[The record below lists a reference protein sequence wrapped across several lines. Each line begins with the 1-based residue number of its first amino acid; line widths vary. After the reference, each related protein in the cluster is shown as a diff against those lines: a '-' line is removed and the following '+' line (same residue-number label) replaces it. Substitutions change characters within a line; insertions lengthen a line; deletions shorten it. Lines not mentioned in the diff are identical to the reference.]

1 MLVELETGGNIRLE
15 DGKPSDLWYSSC
27 VDLVKSRFFVQ
38 DFQDF
43 GITGLNV
50 VRVTRVHN
58 RFLRNR
64 FEEQLETVVDVQD
77 GSYKRSL
84 EYLFYG
90 DSPSLPGEL
99 NRAVEDGFRRPSE
112 YAAMGLDGA
121 ICVSN
126 SVSIADLPRLQA
138 LAGASGGAG
147 GAAAL
152 AASGGYDPQGKRG
165 QFGQLVVTKVYLG
178 KCAQDTGLLAQRKSF
193 SGSAGVGSGGAASA
207 KGGSEGRMRVTRDL
221 YPDFSSVFTAKPSDP
236 KQRLLYM
243 FDNALVLPE
252 YIVEFEY
259 EFKHHAKPSAGPLIP
274 QSSHTPACLEKLE
287 LEMHSIARPLLPF
300 VQAGD
305 SAISGAGA
313 EGVGVAP
320 LNAGDKMCRG
330 SLAMPPKLPR
340 QPPVYALNPDTLGRA
355 AERAGGQPGQPAD
368 QTTCISLHGN
378 NIRRIEGLG
387 QYRAL
392 TALVLSFNEIQRIE
406 GLGELAALK
415 HLDLSYNTIARI
427 EGLQGL
433 GELRTLLLSHNQIS
447 VLEDVNVLKKYVPQ
461 LRQLALDNNPMS
473 RGNKAYRPL
482 VLRRLGGLRTLD
494 GAPVTEEEL
503 SQGFDS
509 SCTLTLQMIK
519 ENCTLNKKSGWMAA
533 NMQPMAAQV
542 KEPEGGR
549 LPEAAAAAAAVA
561 SGGGG
566 AAAAAGGSGESDALA
581 WRGEVHEIVLD
592 HKKLRRVQNLEG
604 FKKLKRIA
612 FGNNELTKI
621 QGLAECSAL
630 EEVSLE
636 DNRIADIEGFGGNP
650 ALRKIDLGKN
660 RIQRIQNLG
669 HLAALT
675 QLSLEDNKISSLK
688 GLSEL
693 SSLMELYIGNNSV
706 ATLRELNHIKG
717 LPKLII
723 VDLLGN
729 PLCGVDEYR
738 LYTIYHLRKLKVL
751 DGRGIEAEEVATAKQ
766 RFAGRL
772 TLDFIEERLGDIVL
786 QDLQEL
792 EITGARIRDI
802 STAFAGN
809 TFARLRE
816 LNLSSNFITDVTCL
830 RHLPNIAI
838 LVLNSNKLAGAR
850 FVEPLARG
858 PDESVTLSPAAQQAK
873 SKKGRGGAP
882 QSFPNLEA
890 LYLGGNG
897 ISSIPALGLA
907 GLESLRVLHLNGN
920 DIQRLEGLHGL
931 PSLRELSL
939 SKNRI
944 KFVEPG
950 AFQGLATLRSLNL
963 EENYLKQLSNLG
975 SLTSLQ
981 RLQAGFNRISDL
993 GDLDHLTALRSLS
1006 DLGLN
1011 NNPMAR
1017 KQSYRQAAIQ
1027 RCVYLK
1033 ALDGKPVTV
1042 EERKYADMALDQSEA
1057 GLAAQA
1063 AAQQFEAAQGGA
1075 KVPIKVTSMNFEALV
1090 VPGLG
1095 GAQLGM
1101 DSLAVGIEIKRP
1113 PTLDPN
1119 SGERPFRRHVALYS
1133 GDGSRGGSSGR
1144 REGRSGSGRR

>member
-1 MLVELETGGNIRLE
+1 
-15 DGKPSDLWYSSC
+15 
-27 VDLVKSRFFVQ
+27 
-38 DFQDF
+38 
-43 GITGLNV
+43 
-50 VRVTRVHN
+50 
-58 RFLRNR
+58 
-64 FEEQLETVVDVQD
+64 
-77 GSYKRSL
+77 
-84 EYLFYG
+84 
-90 DSPSLPGEL
+90 
-99 NRAVEDGFRRPSE
+99 
-112 YAAMGLDGA
+112 
-121 ICVSN
+121 
-126 SVSIADLPRLQA
+126 
-138 LAGASGGAG
+138 
-147 GAAAL
+147 
-152 AASGGYDPQGKRG
+152 
-165 QFGQLVVTKVYLG
+165 
-178 KCAQDTGLLAQRKSF
+178 
-193 SGSAGVGSGGAASA
+193 
-207 KGGSEGRMRVTRDL
+207 MRVTRDL

-368 QTTCISLHGN
+368 QTTSISLHGN

-549 LPEAAAAAAAVA
+549 LPEAGAAAAAVA

-621 QGLAECSAL
+621 QGLAEFSAL
-630 EEVSLE
+630 
-636 DNRIADIEGFGGNP
+636 
-650 ALRKIDLGKN
+650 
-660 RIQRIQNLG
+660 
-669 HLAALT
+669 
-675 QLSLEDNKISSLK
+675 
-688 GLSEL
+688 
-693 SSLMELYIGNNSV
+693 
-706 ATLRELNHIKG
+706 
-717 LPKLII
+717 
-723 VDLLGN
+723 
-729 PLCGVDEYR
+729 
-738 LYTIYHLRKLKVL
+738 
-751 DGRGIEAEEVATAKQ
+751 
-766 RFAGRL
+766 
-772 TLDFIEERLGDIVL
+772 
-786 QDLQEL
+786 
-792 EITGARIRDI
+792 
-802 STAFAGN
+802 
-809 TFARLRE
+809 
-816 LNLSSNFITDVTCL
+816 
-830 RHLPNIAI
+830 
-838 LVLNSNKLAGAR
+838 
-850 FVEPLARG
+850 
-858 PDESVTLSPAAQQAK
+858 
-873 SKKGRGGAP
+873 
-882 QSFPNLEA
+882 
-890 LYLGGNG
+890 
-897 ISSIPALGLA
+897 
-907 GLESLRVLHLNGN
+907 
-920 DIQRLEGLHGL
+920 
-931 PSLRELSL
+931 
-939 SKNRI
+939 
-944 KFVEPG
+944 
-950 AFQGLATLRSLNL
+950 
-963 EENYLKQLSNLG
+963 
-975 SLTSLQ
+975 
-981 RLQAGFNRISDL
+981 
-993 GDLDHLTALRSLS
+993 
-1006 DLGLN
+1006 
-1011 NNPMAR
+1011 
-1017 KQSYRQAAIQ
+1017 
-1027 RCVYLK
+1027 
-1033 ALDGKPVTV
+1033 
-1042 EERKYADMALDQSEA
+1042 
-1057 GLAAQA
+1057 
-1063 AAQQFEAAQGGA
+1063 
-1075 KVPIKVTSMNFEALV
+1075 
-1090 VPGLG
+1090 
-1095 GAQLGM
+1095 
-1101 DSLAVGIEIKRP
+1101 
-1113 PTLDPN
+1113 
-1119 SGERPFRRHVALYS
+1119 
-1133 GDGSRGGSSGR
+1133 
-1144 REGRSGSGRR
+1144 

>member
-1 MLVELETGGNIRLE
+1 
-15 DGKPSDLWYSSC
+15 
-27 VDLVKSRFFVQ
+27 
-38 DFQDF
+38 
-43 GITGLNV
+43 
-50 VRVTRVHN
+50 
-58 RFLRNR
+58 
-64 FEEQLETVVDVQD
+64 
-77 GSYKRSL
+77 
-84 EYLFYG
+84 
-90 DSPSLPGEL
+90 
-99 NRAVEDGFRRPSE
+99 
-112 YAAMGLDGA
+112 
-121 ICVSN
+121 
-126 SVSIADLPRLQA
+126 
-138 LAGASGGAG
+138 
-147 GAAAL
+147 
-152 AASGGYDPQGKRG
+152 
-165 QFGQLVVTKVYLG
+165 
-178 KCAQDTGLLAQRKSF
+178 
-193 SGSAGVGSGGAASA
+193 
-207 KGGSEGRMRVTRDL
+207 MRVTKDL
-221 YPDFSSVFTAKPSDP
+221 YPEYSSVFTAKPSDP

-274 QSSHTPACLEKLE
+274 QGTDTPACLEKLE

-300 VQAGD
+300 VQVGD
-305 SAISGAGA
+305 SATSG
-313 EGVGVAP
+313 EGGGVAP

-330 SLAMPPKLPR
+330 ALAMPPKLPR

-392 TALVLSFNEIQRIE
+392 TALVLSFNELQRIE
-406 GLGELAALK
+406 GLGELAALE
-415 HLDLSYNTIARI
+415 HLDLSYNAIARI

-433 GELRTLLLSHNQIS
+433 GALHTLLLSHNEIS

-482 VLRRLGGLRTLD
+482 VLRRLGALTVLD
-494 GAPVTEEEL
+494 GATVTEEEL

-509 SCTLTLQMIK
+509 SCTLTLQTIK
-519 ENCTLNKKSGWMAA
+519 ENCTFSKKSGWMAA
-533 NMQPMAAQV
+533 NMQPMAAQA
-542 KEPEGGR
+542 KEP
-549 LPEAAAAAAAVA
+549 
-561 SGGGG
+561 GGGG
-566 AAAAAGGSGESDALA
+566 RSATAASATAAGGAAGAGGAGESEALS
-581 WRGEVHEIVLD
+581 WREEVHEIVLD

-621 QGLAECSAL
+621 QGLAECAAL

-636 DNRIADIEGFGGNP
+636 DNRISEIEGFGGNA

-660 RIQRIQNLG
+660 RIQRIHNLG
-669 HLAALT
+669 HLVSLT

-693 SSLMELYIGNNSV
+693 SSLMELYIGNNCV

-850 FVEPLARG
+850 FVKPLERG
-858 PDESVTLSPAAQQAK
+858 PDESVNLSPAAQHAK
-873 SKKGRGGAP
+873 SKKGRGSAP
-882 QSFPNLEA
+882 LSFPNLEA

-897 ISSIPALGLA
+897 ISNIPALGLA

-975 SLTSLQ
+975 GLTSLQ
-981 RLQAGFNRISDL
+981 RL
-993 GDLDHLTALRSLS
+993 
-1006 DLGLN
+1006 
-1011 NNPMAR
+1011 
-1017 KQSYRQAAIQ
+1017 
-1027 RCVYLK
+1027 
-1033 ALDGKPVTV
+1033 
-1042 EERKYADMALDQSEA
+1042 
-1057 GLAAQA
+1057 
-1063 AAQQFEAAQGGA
+1063 
-1075 KVPIKVTSMNFEALV
+1075 
-1090 VPGLG
+1090 
-1095 GAQLGM
+1095 
-1101 DSLAVGIEIKRP
+1101 
-1113 PTLDPN
+1113 
-1119 SGERPFRRHVALYS
+1119 
-1133 GDGSRGGSSGR
+1133 
-1144 REGRSGSGRR
+1144 